1 MSGTSFRL
9 AVAATASLT
18 ALAVAPSAQG
28 LASSSSS
35 SSSSSTNA
43 SVTSP
48 RYQHRAALAARWQ
61 ANQLTRGRIH
71 NGQFDFDDWGL
82 TVDTGLMLAADGTH
96 PAQLTRLTRAV
107 RNHYTDYTGTGA
119 TKYAGAVAKTLVF
132 VKVTRHNSRTF
143 GGVDVRAQLMN
154 RIAKSGRLSDKGAAD
169 SSNAIS
175 QSYGVIGLSRTGGVP
190 QRVVDYLLKQ
200 RCAAG
205 YFRLQEVPRT
215 TCRRSTDAPD
225 VDATALAVQA
235 LLSARRHGATV
246 PRKAITGTAAWLV
259 SAQRRNGSFGGGS
272 STGKSNSNSTGL
284 AANALAATGHRA
296 ARMRAA
302 DWVAKLQ
309 ITRAKASGGPARTD
323 IGAVAYRPPALRK
336 ALENGIGVKKRDQ
349 FRRATPQAYFALA
362 PAPLNDLL
370 APK

>member
-1 MSGTSFRL
+1 MSGTSFRI
-9 AVAATASLT
+9 AVAATASLA
-18 ALAVAPSAQG
+18 ALAIAPSAQG
-28 LASSSSS
+28 LPSSS
-35 SSSSSTNA
+35 SSSSSTTA
-43 SVTSP
+43 SLASP

-61 ANQLTRGRIH
+61 ASQLTQGRIH

-82 TVDTGLMLAADGTH
+82 TVDTGLMLAAEGSH
-96 PAQLTRLTRAV
+96 PAQLARLTKAV

-119 TKYAGAVAKTLVF
+119 AKYAGAVAKTLVF

-143 GGVDVRAQLMN
+143 GGVNVRAELMN
-154 RIAKSGRLSDKGAAD
+154 RIAKSGRLSDKGTAD
-169 SSNAIS
+169 SSNVIS
-175 QSYGVIGLSRTGGVP
+175 QAYGVIGLSRTGGVP

-205 YFRLQEVPRT
+205 YFRLQEVPHT
-215 TCRRSTDAPD
+215 ACRRSTDSPD
-225 VDATALAVQA
+225 VDATALALQA
-235 LLSARRHGATV
+235 LLSARHHGATV
-246 PRKAITGTAAWLV
+246 SRKAITGTAAWLV
-259 SAQRRNGSFGGGS
+259 SAQRANGSFGGGS
-272 STGKSNSNSTGL
+272 TTGKSNSNSTGL

-302 DWVAKLQ
+302 DWVARLQ
-309 ITRAKASGGPARTD
+309 ILRAKAASGPARTD
-323 IGAVAYRPPALRK
+323 IGAVAYRPPALRE
-336 ALENGIGVKKRDQ
+336 ALETGIGVKKRDQ